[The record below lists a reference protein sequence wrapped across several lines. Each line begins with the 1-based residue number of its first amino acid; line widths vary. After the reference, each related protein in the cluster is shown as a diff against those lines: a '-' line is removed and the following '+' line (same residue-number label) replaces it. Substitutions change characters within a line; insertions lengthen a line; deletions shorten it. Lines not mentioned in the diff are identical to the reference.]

1 MHVSA
6 PPGICLKK
14 TCPNPPAQQLF
25 SPVFS
30 AYTFSRIANHLL
42 RTGRYFAGAPPIHRC
57 LTVFVIETEGYI
69 QDENARMSLNTKTKS
84 SDQGKILII
93 GGYGQVGSDIAT
105 RLAPL
110 FPDRVVIAGRNLEK
124 AQAAATATGHGSS
137 ARIVD
142 IFAASAADALTDV
155 GLVMVCIDQTGTG
168 FVETCLSRGINYL
181 DISAEYNFLS
191 RIEPLAPLAR
201 ENGAT
206 AMLSVGTSPGLTNML
221 AARIKQQMPDATRI
235 DILLETGLGDQHGR
249 AAVEWMFDNLD
260 TEFEVMEAGRPK
272 KVRGFGD
279 KIDFQLRKGDRA
291 RPAFRFNFS
300 DQHAIARTLDLQGA
314 ATWVRFEHKFTTSLF
329 ALSSRAGLG
338 RLLRRP
344 RWRRAAVWL
353 MMNVHVGSDIC
364 AVAARGTNAD
374 GSKTLTLNVVGRREA
389 LMTAVIAAET
399 ARQMLTE
406 PFDPGVFHSEQAVK
420 LEPVISAL
428 KAELPDLTADL

>member
-1 MHVSA
+1 
-6 PPGICLKK
+6 
-14 TCPNPPAQQLF
+14 
-25 SPVFS
+25 
-30 AYTFSRIANHLL
+30 
-42 RTGRYFAGAPPIHRC
+42 
-57 LTVFVIETEGYI
+57 
-69 QDENARMSLNTKTKS
+69 MSINTKSKS

-93 GGYGQVGSDIAT
+93 GGYGQVGSDVAA

-110 FPDRVVIAGRNLEK
+110 FPERVVIAGRNLKK
-124 AQAAATATGHGSS
+124 AQAAATATGFGSS
-137 ARIVD
+137 ARTVD

-168 FVETCLSRGINYL
+168 FVENCLSRGINYL
-181 DISAEYNFLS
+181 DISAEYGFLS
-191 RIEPLAPLAR
+191 RIEKFATLAQD
-201 ENGAT
+201 NGAT
-206 AMLSVGTSPGLTNML
+206 AMLSVGTSPGLTSML
-221 AARIKQQMPDATRI
+221 AARVKQQMPEATQI

-260 TEFEVMEAGRPK
+260 AEFEVMEAGRAK
-272 KVRGFGD
+272 QVRGFGD
-279 KIDFQLRKGDRA
+279 KIDFQLREGDRA

-300 DQHAIARTLDLQGA
+300 DQHAITRTLNLDGA
-314 ATWVRFEHKFTTSLF
+314 STWVRFENKFTTSLF

-374 GSKTLTLNVVGRREA
+374 SSKTLTLNVVGRKEA

-406 PFDPGVFHSEQAVK
+406 QFETGVFHSEQAVQ
-420 LEPVISAL
+420 LEPVITAL
-428 KAELPDLTADL
+428 KAELPGLTVDL